1 MKPSTLIFVGAFA
14 FGSAVLFAQSPKNA
28 AKDQHPLLG
37 VLAKEADYSVA
48 NLKTADGIKPYYL
61 AYTVTDTTSLSIQ
74 ARLGALQS
82 SDTSRARVLDTDLRV
97 GNNTLDNT
105 HQIRG
110 GRGGAGRAFAGGVSS
125 VALDDDP
132 AAIQHALW
140 RATNDSFN
148 SAVERYQ
155 QVVTNNKTMVKE
167 ENPADDFSREEPS
180 VYSEPDV
187 KIGIDRDAW
196 TARVKAVSAMALK
209 QPKIESSSVS
219 VVGTAEN
226 RYMASNEGTRLKTG
240 RKLLR
245 VVLSASAK
253 ADDGMDLSQSFLFNA
268 ATEDHLP
275 TEEEMRAA
283 MQKVMDEVLALRN
296 APLVEPYTGPAI
308 LLNRASGVFFHEIFG
323 HRIEGHRQ
331 KSEDEGQTFTKMVG
345 QPVLPDFLTV
355 VDDPTMQRLGT
366 EDLRGFY
373 RFDDEGVPAQ
383 RVTLVKKGILETF
396 LLSRSPVTGFKS
408 SNGHGR
414 REPGRDAVSRQGN
427 LLVLSDK
434 AMPFAKLREQLIALC
449 KKQDKPFGL
458 LFEDITGGFT
468 TTSRG
473 GPQAF
478 KVQPVVVYRI
488 YADGR
493 PDELVRGVDIVGT
506 PLSCFSRIV
515 ATADDTQVFNGTCGA
530 ESGWVPVTASSP
542 SILVE
547 QIEIEKKQ
555 RSSERPPLL
564 ASPVGAPKTR
574 PDEAA
579 ANAKN
584 ADAVLAALDDELA
597 RRAELKL
604 PGIEAPYYV
613 EYRVVDRTSHG
624 MMATQGSIVRSEPQ
638 RSRTLRTDVRVGSY
652 ELDNS
657 NFTGGGGGGPAGF
670 GGGGRRPGGGGG
682 FGGGG
687 GVALPIEDDPLAIR
701 QAAWLATDGAYKSA
715 VETLTQKTAF
725 LEGRTK
731 ETRPPDFARAE
742 VVKSMGPATALEFE
756 AAPWETRLRKI
767 SGEFLKHKN
776 IVDSG
781 VELQALADTETFVT
795 TEGTR
800 ERFGNKRAVLVI
812 HAEVQ
817 ANDGER
823 ISDRIV
829 HVADAAAALPSEAQL
844 LAEVDELATRLGR
857 IAAAS
862 RLKEYSG
869 PILFDGMA
877 APQLFQSMVAR
888 GMAAQPAE
896 VGRGRRAAG
905 GDTLDKLFGK
915 RILPASFHVWDD
927 PRVSKHNDTYLAGN
941 YAFDDEGVAPKLVEL
956 VKDGKFV
963 GMVSSRVPNE
973 TITESNGH
981 GRGGRAMI
989 GCMFVEASDGL
1000 AADALKQKL
1009 IAAAKDQ
1016 GLKFG
1021 LRVSELGGNTA
1032 AGAARR
1038 FAAGRGGRGAG
1049 GPGAGGAAGG
1059 RGPGALPDPLVI
1071 TKVFVDDGHEE
1082 PVRGCE
1088 FDAVAIGA
1096 LKDIVAAGNSPAVW
1110 NTPGAAATS
1119 VIAPA
1124 LLFETVNV
1132 YGIEDENEK
1141 KPALAPPQAR

>member
-1 MKPSTLIFVGAFA
+1 M
-14 FGSAVLFAQSPKNA
+14 
-28 AKDQHPLLG
+28 
-37 VLAKEADYSVA
+37 
-48 NLKTADGIKPYYL
+48 
-61 AYTVTDTTSLSIQ
+61 
-74 ARLGALQS
+74 
-82 SDTSRARVLDTDLRV
+82 
-97 GNNTLDNT
+97 
-105 HQIRG
+105 
-110 GRGGAGRAFAGGVSS
+110 SS

-275 TEEEMRAA
+275 TEEEMSAA

-323 HRIEGHRQ
+323 HRIRRAPPEERRRGADLHQDGGAARPPRFPDRRRRPDHAAPRHRGSARFLPLRRRRGPRAARDPRQERDPRDILAVALAGHRLQ
-331 KSEDEGQTFTKMVG
+331 E
-345 QPVLPDFLTV
+345 L
-355 VDDPTMQRLGT
+355 QRP
-366 EDLRGFY
+366 RAA
-373 RFDDEGVPAQ
+373 RA
-383 RVTLVKKGILETF
+383 
-396 LLSRSPVTGFKS
+396 
-408 SNGHGR
+408 
-414 REPGRDAVSRQGN
+414 GRDAVSRQGN

-624 MMATQGSIVRSEPQ
+624 MMATRGSIVRSEPQ

-657 NFTGGGGGGPAGF
+657 NFTGGGGGGPARLRR
-670 GGGGRRPGGGGG
+670 RRP
-682 FGGGG
+682 
-687 GVALPIEDDPLAIR
+687 
-701 QAAWLATDGAYKSA
+701 
-715 VETLTQKTAF
+715 
-725 LEGRTK
+725 
-731 ETRPPDFARAE
+731 
-742 VVKSMGPATALEFE
+742 
-756 AAPWETRLRKI
+756 APRRRRKLR
-767 SGEFLKHKN
+767 
-776 IVDSG
+776 
-781 VELQALADTETFVT
+781 
-795 TEGTR
+795 
-800 ERFGNKRAVLVI
+800 
-812 HAEVQ
+812 
-817 ANDGER
+817 
-823 ISDRIV
+823 
-829 HVADAAAALPSEAQL
+829 
-844 LAEVDELATRLGR
+844 
-857 IAAAS
+857 
-862 RLKEYSG
+862 
-869 PILFDGMA
+869 
-877 APQLFQSMVAR
+877 
-888 GMAAQPAE
+888 
-896 VGRGRRAAG
+896 RGRRRCPS
-905 GDTLDKLFGK
+905 D
-915 RILPASFHVWDD
+915 RRRPARD
-927 PRVSKHNDTYLAGN
+927 PPS
-941 YAFDDEGVAPKLVEL
+941 GVARDRRRLQRAR
-956 VKDGKFV
+956 
-963 GMVSSRVPNE
+963 SR
-973 TITESNGH
+973 H
-981 GRGGRAMI
+981 
-989 GCMFVEASDGL
+989 
-1000 AADALKQKL
+1000 
-1009 IAAAKDQ
+1009 
-1016 GLKFG
+1016 
-1021 LRVSELGGNTA
+1021 
-1032 AGAARR
+1032 
-1038 FAAGRGGRGAG
+1038 
-1049 GPGAGGAAGG
+1049 
-1059 RGPGALPDPLVI
+1059 
-1071 TKVFVDDGHEE
+1071 
-1082 PVRGCE
+1082 
-1088 FDAVAIGA
+1088 
-1096 LKDIVAAGNSPAVW
+1096 
-1110 NTPGAAATS
+1110 
-1119 VIAPA
+1119 
-1124 LLFETVNV
+1124 
-1132 YGIEDENEK
+1132 
-1141 KPALAPPQAR
+1141 